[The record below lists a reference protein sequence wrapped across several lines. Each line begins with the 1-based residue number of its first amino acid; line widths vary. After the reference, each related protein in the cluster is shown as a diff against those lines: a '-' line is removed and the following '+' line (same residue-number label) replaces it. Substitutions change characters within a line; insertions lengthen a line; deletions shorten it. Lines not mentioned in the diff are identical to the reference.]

1 MDDRYLI
8 PFPNWGELTAQQ
20 VDSLATAYDEL
31 CSQEFRQLRYMLTCD
46 TRRRLDEA
54 VAEGLGIPWSAME
67 KARIALASEPAIT
80 GKTFTGDA
88 LAGGLGQVEKP
99 VVLEV

>member
-1 MDDRYLI
+1 MDVL
-8 PFPNWGELTAQQ
+8 L
-20 VDSLATAYDEL
+20 SAYDEL
-31 CSQEFRQLRYMLTCD
+31 CNSELQELRYMLTCG

-54 VAEGLGIPWSAME
+54 VAEALGIPWSAME

-88 LAGGLGQVEKP
+88 LAGGLR
-99 VVLEV
+99 